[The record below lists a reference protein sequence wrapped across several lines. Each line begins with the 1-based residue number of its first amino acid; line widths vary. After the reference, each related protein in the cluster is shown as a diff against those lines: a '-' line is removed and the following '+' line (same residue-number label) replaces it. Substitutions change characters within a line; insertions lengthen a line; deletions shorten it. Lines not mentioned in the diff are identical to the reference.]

1 MPDSATN
8 PFHLVKLCVGCDAV
22 SDLEEWIAARMRER
36 TRQGRP
42 LEQVHTTRMTP
53 KRRAELLAGG
63 SLYWVIKGVVQCRQR
78 LIDLRPV
85 IDAEG
90 VSRCELVLEPKVVR
104 TVSRPMRAFQG
115 WRYLKATD
123 APPDLDQAGEGVADM
138 PEALRQELADLGLL

>member
-1 MPDSATN
+1 MPDSATT
-8 PFHLVKLCVGCDAV
+8 PLHLVKLCVGCDAV
-22 SDLEEWIAARMRER
+22 SDLEDWIAARMRER

-63 SLYWVIKGVVQCRQR
+63 SLYWVIKGLIQCRQR

-85 IDAEG
+85 VDAEG
-90 VSRCELVLEPKVVR
+90 IGRCELVLEPQVVR
-104 TVSRPMRAFQG
+104 TVPRPMRAFQG
-115 WRYLKATD
+115 WRYLPPAD
-123 APPDLDQAGEGVADM
+123 APPDLDQAGAGVADM